1 MLTPSNLTHS
11 ELEQFKTI
19 VLLLTRG
26 YWVQRTIQANWIVA
40 GWNHWSQNKYVHPTL
55 NNQKVLT
62 LFTSHQV
69 GHSDMHEPKEVE
81 ALKLNHLDKSP
92 KSPHIKKEQ
101 KLIVQFFVQMLHWF
115 QLSITTKESSKVTF
129 PKSLCFDYFCF
140 VSAKSTNKPVS
151 LQESPWILATGGPER
166 NTSVKDALTSKHL
179 YETTSLHMRPAWD
192 E

>member
-115 QLSITTKESSKVTF
+115 QLSITTKESSKVPF
-129 PKSLCFDYFCF
+129 PKSLCFQTIF
-140 VSAKSTNKPVS
+140 VLSLLKVLTNRYPYKSPLEFL
-151 LQESPWILATGGPER
+151 LQVDQR
-166 NTSVKDALTSKHL
+166 
-179 YETTSLHMRPAWD
+179 ETHQ
-192 E
+192 